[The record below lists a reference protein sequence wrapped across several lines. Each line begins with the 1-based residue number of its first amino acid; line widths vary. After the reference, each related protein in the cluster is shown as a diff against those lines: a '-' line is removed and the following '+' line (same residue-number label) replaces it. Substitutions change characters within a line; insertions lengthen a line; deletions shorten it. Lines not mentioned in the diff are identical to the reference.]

1 MYEKGDLEWQYRT
14 CITYIWLAS
23 GNKYI
28 YGIGG
33 VITGIRPKPLA
44 SCNGNRHVARKG
56 SAKVIMLAN
65 KTL

>member
-1 MYEKGDLEWQYRT
+1 M
-14 CITYIWLAS
+14 TYIWLAS